1 MASSELDIQNE
12 KKRLANVLAAFALAL
27 TDKVNDAIRD
37 NGGRSGMSSATLI
50 QIGFNPGL
58 SIERLRSLI
67 GLTHSATVRV
77 IDQLAGEGMVR
88 RERNTE
94 GDTRVASLVLTDK
107 GVTEMQTALVSRSL
121 VAEPVVECFTALEM
135 DSLASMLEKAI
146 PNVVGFGANQDV
158 VCRLCDMRAC
168 PQDRCPVN
176 TCVIDAAKAA

>member
-1 MASSELDIQNE
+1 MTSLDIQSE

-37 NGGRSGMSSATLI
+37 TGGRSEMSSATLI

-77 IDQLAGEGMVR
+77 IDQLAGDGLVR
-88 RERNTE
+88 RERNVE

-107 GVTEMQTALVSRSL
+107 GVTEMQAALVLRSL

-135 DSLASMLEKAI
+135 DSLASMLERAI
-146 PNVVGFGANQDV
+146 PNVVRFGANQDV
-158 VCRLCDMRAC
+158 VCRLCDMGAC

-176 TCVIDAAKAA
+176 TCVSEAAQGAL